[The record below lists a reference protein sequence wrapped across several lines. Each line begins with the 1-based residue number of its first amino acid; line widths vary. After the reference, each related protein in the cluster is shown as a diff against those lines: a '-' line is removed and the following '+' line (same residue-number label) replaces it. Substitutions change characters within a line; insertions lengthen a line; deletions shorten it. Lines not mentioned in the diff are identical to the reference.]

1 MAQPNPPG
9 EQQWVQP
16 FGDQP
21 SDEAGGR
28 IPARAVKEVVCV
40 LRSLLA
46 AAGRAARDSAKAQ
59 ACPSARPR
67 LKRSVRR
74 ICGRRKRTRK
84 EMSGATNRS
93 ALLNTG
99 LGVPVEL
106 CPDAPGDNDLSPGT
120 WTRRHRSQIVS
131 DRNLVKSS
139 SKEDVSDE
147 YAGLGTVESGPSNP
161 KHQRTVWRIQSQV
174 RRRSGMRDW
183 PWQWQH

>member
-1 MAQPNPPG
+1 MKRRCCRSAGRSILWRIAILFSKLARVPPVAG
-9 EQQWVQP
+9 QQ
-16 FGDQP
+16 
-21 SDEAGGR
+21 A
-28 IPARAVKEVVCV
+28 
-40 LRSLLA
+40 LA
-46 AAGRAARDSAKAQ
+46 AAGRAARDSAKSQ
-59 ACPSARPR
+59 ACASARPR

-139 SKEDVSDE
+139 SKEDVSD
-147 YAGLGTVESGPSNP
+147 YAFSDSASAM
-161 KHQRTVWRIQSQV
+161 VWRA
-174 RRRSGMRDW
+174 RSTIGMSRS
-183 PWQWQH
+183 

>member
-1 MAQPNPPG
+1 M
-9 EQQWVQP
+9 
-16 FGDQP
+16 
-21 SDEAGGR
+21 
-28 IPARAVKEVVCV
+28 
-40 LRSLLA
+40 
-46 AAGRAARDSAKAQ
+46 
-59 ACPSARPR
+59 
-67 LKRSVRR
+67 
-74 ICGRRKRTRK
+74 
-84 EMSGATNRS
+84 
-93 ALLNTG
+93 
-99 LGVPVEL
+99 EL